1 MKVIKIGTT
10 YQAYNDELE
19 VFVTNFRL
27 KHIQY
32 RFQKALDSFLINIR
46 ILL

>member
-19 VFVTNFRL
+19 VFDKLPAQAYSVSFSKT
-27 KHIQY
+27 
-32 RFQKALDSFLINIR
+32 LDSFLINIR